1 MTTTRRSLLGA
12 TAALAAAP
20 ALSIGA
26 AAPAAAVPA
35 ALPTPAAAAVSSD
48 IRALWDKVIDLS
60 IRLNAHAQEL
70 AMVDRDTGLPSWM
83 YASGE
88 ANELGNARYDA
99 LISILKTAPTSAD
112 DLTIIARAAAHHDL
126 CCSTTFVKEQLAAAV
141 MNLQAA

>member
-20 ALSIGA
+20 ALSISA

-35 ALPTPAAAAVSSD
+35 ALPTPAAGASSD

>member
-20 ALSIGA
+20 ALSIGT

-35 ALPTPAAAAVSSD
+35 ALPTSAAGVSSD